1 MNRDASFLTTSSASK
16 DRYCDLNF
24 RFFERTASALL
35 DCSEIL
41 ETRQLILNSSRNLPI
56 SMSHTAL
63 NLEIWIKFFY
73 TRHNS

>member
-16 DRYCDLNF
+16 DRYYDLNF

-35 DCSEIL
+35 DCSAIL

-56 SMSHTAL
+56 SMPHTAL
-63 NLEIWIKFFY
+63 NLEIWIKFFLHQ
-73 TRHNS
+73 T